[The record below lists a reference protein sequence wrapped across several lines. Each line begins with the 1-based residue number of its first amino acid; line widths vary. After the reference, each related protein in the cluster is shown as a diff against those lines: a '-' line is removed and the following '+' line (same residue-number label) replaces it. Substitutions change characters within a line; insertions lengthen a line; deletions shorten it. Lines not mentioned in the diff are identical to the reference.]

1 MLSGRSREWVSSP
14 LAGRLS
20 CPRHVPS
27 EGRGN
32 EGGDHTSAAL
42 SGTVRPVAVKFT
54 MSFEEM
60 VRERGF
66 AVDHGTI
73 NAL

>member
-1 MLSGRSREWVSSP
+1 MKVETTL
-14 LAGRLS
+14 
-20 CPRHVPS
+20 
-27 EGRGN
+27 
-32 EGGDHTSAAL
+32 GGS
-42 SGTVRPVAVKFT
+42 SGTVRPVAVKFP